1 MNAPARPAGYALD
14 PVLFG
19 TISSLLLLG
28 LVAVASASMSLAE
41 RDLGRPFY
49 YVERQGVFAAGG
61 ALLAFLAFLL
71 PTKLWRGTG
80 FLLMA
85 LAIGV
90 LVLVLVPG
98 VGHKVNGAVRW
109 LPIGPVGVQVS
120 EIARLFLLMYL
131 AGYVVR
137 RQPELSASFAGFLK
151 PMLVIGCA
159 CVLLLAEPDFGA
171 ATVLLATS
179 LGVLFLGGVRWR
191 DFGLLFACA
200 AAAMALLAIASPYR
214 MQRLTSFLH
223 PWEDPYASGF
233 QLTQS
238 LIAIGRGGWFGVGLG
253 GSVQKLFY
261 LPEAHTDFV
270 FAVLAEET
278 GLAGVMATLLLYAVL
293 VARGFAIGR
302 RAGEAG
308 LAYQSY
314 LAFGISLWLGL
325 QSAIN
330 VGVNMGVL
338 PTKGLTLPL
347 LSYGGSSLAITLLAC
362 GLLLRVH
369 HETCAATGAI
379 GRERGRRA

>member
-1 MNAPARPAGYALD
+1 MNAPARRTGYALD
-14 PVLFG
+14 PLLFG
-19 TISSLLLLG
+19 AVSSLLLLG
-28 LVAVASASMSLAE
+28 LVAVASASMALGE

-49 YVERQGVFAAGG
+49 YLERQGVFALGG
-61 ALLAFLAFLL
+61 AMLAAIAFVL
-71 PTKLWRGTG
+71 PVKLWRGAG
-80 FLLMA
+80 FVLMA
-85 LAIGV
+85 LALAL

-98 VGHKVNGAVRW
+98 VGHQVNGAVRW
-109 LPIGPVGVQVS
+109 LPLGPVSVQVS
-120 EIARLFLLMYL
+120 EIARLFLLMYI

-137 RQPELSASFAGFLK
+137 RQTELASFAGFVK
-151 PMLVIGCA
+151 PMAVIACA

-171 ATVLLATS
+171 ATVLLVTS

-200 AAAMALLAIASPYR
+200 ALLMAVLALASPYR
-214 MQRLTSFLH
+214 LQRLTSFMH
-223 PWEDPYASGF
+223 PWTDPYDTGF

-238 LIAIGRGGWFGVGLG
+238 LIAIGRGGWLGVGLG

-270 FAVLAEET
+270 FAVLAEEL
-278 GLAGVMATLLLYAVL
+278 GLVGVIATLLLYTLV
-293 VARGFAIGR
+293 VARGFGIGR
-302 RAGEAG
+302 RAVEAG
-308 LAYQSY
+308 LAYQGY

-362 GLLLRVH
+362 GLLLRIH
-369 HETCAATGAI
+369 HETCAAIGAV